1 MQISKRLEA
10 VADMVTSGCRLVDV
24 GTDHGYIPIFLTEA
38 GRIPGAIA
46 GDVNRGPLQKAVEH
60 IREYG
65 LEDRIETRLSDGLLA
80 MQPGE
85 ADSIIIAGMG
95 GPLTVRILKEGK
107 TVADAVKELILQPQ
121 SDIKQVRKYLEDEGW
136 QIVREEMVMEEGKYY
151 PMMRAVQTDS
161 YQTEPSGTEKTAESE
176 RLEMECA
183 AAKET
188 SRKMSDAQLRYGPLL
203 IERRHPVLKEFLLRE
218 RSLNERILEALDG
231 QSKEGS
237 LERRREV
244 MQELAII
251 EEVLAVYDPAKV

>member
-24 GTDHGYIPIFLTEA
+24 GTDHGYIPIFLMKA
-38 GRIPGAIA
+38 GRIPSAIA

-60 IREYG
+60 IREYA
-65 LEDRIETRLSDGLLA
+65 LEDRIETRLSDGLQA

-107 TVADAVKELILQPQ
+107 LVADAAKELILQPQ
-121 SDIKQVRKYLEDEGW
+121 SDIRQVRKYLEEEKW
-136 QIVREEMVMEEGKYY
+136 QIVREEMVMEDGKYY
-151 PMMRAVQTDS
+151 PMMQAV
-161 YQTEPSGTEKTAESE
+161 P
-176 RLEMECA
+176 A
-183 AAKET
+183 AAHVT
-188 SRKMSDAQLRYGPLL
+188 LQKMSDQQLRYGPLL

-218 RSLNERILEALDG
+218 RSLNERILKALAG

-237 LERRREV
+237 QERRREV
-244 MQELAII
+244 IQELAII
-251 EEVLAVYDPAKV
+251 EEVLALYE